1 MTGST
6 DHWNRVYETKR
17 ETDVSWYQSTPGVSL
32 ALVRE
37 FAPATTAAVVDIG
50 GGASSFT
57 LELLRA
63 GYRDLT
69 VLDISAAALDR
80 AKAKI
85 GADAARIGWIVAD
98 ITVWKPA
105 RQWQVWHDRAVFHFL
120 TERTAQDAYITVLKA
135 ALPAGAIA
143 IISGFAPDGP
153 EKCSGLAVVRY
164 DAAALSERIAEGFE
178 LIKEIREAHA
188 TPGGSSQNFYYAVLR
203 RV

>member
-1 MTGST
+1 MTGRA
-6 DHWNRVYETKR
+6 DHWNRVYETRR
-17 ETDVSWYQSTPGVSL
+17 ETEVSWYQSTPGLSL

-37 FAPATTAAVVDIG
+37 FAPATTASVVDIG
-50 GGASSFT
+50 GGASSLT

-80 AKAKI
+80 AKAHI

-98 ITVWKPA
+98 IAIWKPE

-120 TERTAQDAYITVLKA
+120 TARPAQDAYIAALKS
-135 ALPAGAIA
+135 ALPAGSIA

-164 DAAALSERIAEGFE
+164 DAAALSERIGEGFE
-178 LIKEIREAHA
+178 LLKEMREAHT
-188 TPGGSSQNFYYAVLR
+188 TPGGAVQNFYYAVLR

>member
-1 MTGST
+1 MTGRT

-17 ETDVSWYQSTPGVSL
+17 ETEVSWYQTTPDRSL

-80 AKAKI
+80 AKAHL

-98 ITVWKPA
+98 IAFWKPG

-120 TERTAQDAYITVLKA
+120 TDRAAQGAYIETLKT
-135 ALPAGAIA
+135 ALPSGAIA
-143 IISGFAPDGP
+143 VISGFAPDGP

-164 DAAALSERIAEGFE
+164 DATTLSQRVGQGFE
-178 LIKEIREAHA
+178 LLKEVREAHE
-188 TPGGSSQNFYYAVLR
+188 TPGGAVQNFYYAVLR
-203 RV
+203 RI

>member
-1 MTGST
+1 MTGRT
-6 DHWNRVYETKR
+6 DHWNRVYETRR
-17 ETDVSWYQSTPGVSL
+17 ETEVSWYQATPGLSL

-80 AKAKI
+80 AKAHI
-85 GADAARIGWIVAD
+85 GEDAARIGWIVAD
-98 ITVWKPA
+98 LAVWKPE

-120 TERTAQDAYITVLKA
+120 TARPAQDAYIAALKA

-153 EKCSGLAVVRY
+153 GKCSGLPVIRY
-164 DAAALSERIAEGFE
+164 DAAALSERLGEGFE
-178 LIKEIREAHA
+178 LLKEMREAHT
-188 TPGGSSQNFYYAVLR
+188 TPGGVVQNFYYAVLR

>member
-1 MTGST
+1 MSGPT
-6 DHWNRVYETKR
+6 DHWNRVYETRR
-17 ETDVSWYQSTPGVSL
+17 ETEVSWYQSTPRLSI

-63 GYRDLT
+63 GYGDLT

-80 AKAKI
+80 AKALI

-98 ITVWKPA
+98 IAVWKPE

-120 TERTAQDAYITVLKA
+120 TERAAQDAYIAALKA

-153 EKCSGLAVVRY
+153 EKCSGLPVIRY
-164 DAAALSERIAEGFE
+164 DAAALSERIGEGFE
-178 LIKEIREAHA
+178 LLKEMREAHT
-188 TPGGSSQNFYYAVLR
+188 TPGGAVQNFYYAVLR

>member
-1 MTGST
+1 MTGAT
-6 DHWNRVYETKR
+6 DHWDRVYGSKR
-17 ETDVSWYQSTPGVSL
+17 ETEMSWYQSTPGLSL

-37 FAPATTAAVVDIG
+37 FASGTGASVIDIG
-50 GGASSFT
+50 GGASSLT
-57 LELLRA
+57 RELLRA

-80 AKAKI
+80 AKANI
-85 GADAARIGWIVAD
+85 GADAARIGWIAAD
-98 ITVWKPA
+98 IAVWKPA

-120 TERTAQDAYITVLKA
+120 TAPAAQDAYIAALKA

-153 EKCSGLAVVRY
+153 EKCSGLPVVRY
-164 DAAALSERIAEGFE
+164 DAAALSARIGGDFE
-178 LIKEIREAHA
+178 LLKEMREAHE
-188 TPGGSSQNFYYAVLR
+188 TPGGAVQNFYYAVLR